1 MDFSAFLA
9 FDKAVFEWVG
19 QIFNYGI
26 SSVISPV
33 MTFITHLGDDGI
45 IWIALALVLMI
56 FKKTRK
62 VGFAMAG
69 ALVCMTVCNNFILK
83 NLFARPRPFN
93 LEEWQNW
100 FVFPELVSRP
110 SSYSFPSG
118 HTSSAFAAATALA
131 SSKKAKI
138 AVPAFLFAALMGFT
152 RIYVHVHYCTDVL
165 FGALLGVVYGL
176 IAIVICKYI
185 IKLIND
191 KTKLNIFR

>member
-19 QIFNYGI
+19 QIFDYGI
-26 SSVISPV
+26 SSVISPI

-45 IWIALALVLMI
+45 IWILLAILLMI

-69 ALVCMTVCNNFILK
+69 ALICMMVCNNLILK
-83 NLFARPRPFN
+83 NLFARTRPFN
-93 LEEWQNW
+93 LEEWQGW
-100 FVFPELVSRP
+100 FVFPELVKRP
-110 SSYSFPSG
+110 SSFSFPSG

-131 SSKKAKI
+131 SSKKAGFI
-138 AVPAFLFAALMGFT
+138 IPGFILAALIGFS

-165 FGALLGVVYGL
+165 FGALFGVIYGL

-185 IKLIND
+185 VKLIND